1 MSEENVIAQET
12 EENTAATEKEPEA
25 ADTAADVA
33 DSADVTVGNDAAD
46 AEGAADTSAET
57 AGEEKADGAEKAENT
72 ETTDVEKAEDAETAD
87 ADKAENAEKADAEK
101 TEDAEETADT
111 GDAASV
117 ASGKEDES
125 QADGAAEASAEASE
139 AAAPAQPAESMADY
153 DEAIKA
159 SMKPIHEGDILTG
172 TIIGVSDEE
181 LIVDLGIY
189 TDGVIR
195 AEDASDDPS
204 FSLRSFEI
212 GQEVSATVIRRDNA
226 QGRIQLSLKAA
237 AAVLGW
243 ERLQQLQKDQS
254 NITVKITEAVKSGVT
269 CYVEGIRGFIP
280 ASKLSLSYVENL
292 DEFVGREMEVRVITA
307 EPEGKRLVLS
317 ARDILCE
324 KEREERKQRIS
335 NVEIGLVTEGTVE
348 TIKDYG
354 AFINLG
360 KGLSG
365 MVHVSQISRE
375 RVKYPGDV
383 LKVGQTV
390 KVKVIAVKDG
400 KISLSMKA
408 LEDATPRE
416 VEEETYKM
424 PKAEE
429 ATTSLASLFKN
440 IKL

>member
-1 MSEENVIAQET
+1 MSEENVIAQEA
-12 EENTAATEKEPEA
+12 EEKE
-25 ADTAADVA
+25 T
-33 DSADVTVGNDAAD
+33 
-46 AEGAADTSAET
+46 
-57 AGEEKADGAEKAENT
+57 
-72 ETTDVEKAEDAETAD
+72 
-87 ADKAENAEKADAEK
+87 
-101 TEDAEETADT
+101 
-111 GDAASV
+111 
-117 ASGKEDES
+117 
-125 QADGAAEASAEASE
+125 ASAEAAIAESAEVTEEAAPKAETAASEVMAESAPEPGAAETAAEATTQAASETDATAQTAAEAAAAAKTVSE
-139 AAAPAQPAESMADY
+139 ATEDAAEAAQAPAQPTESMADY
-153 DEAIKA
+153 DAAITA

-172 TIIGVSDEE
+172 TVIGVSDEE
-181 LIVDLGIY
+181 LIIDLGIY

-195 AEDASDDPS
+195 AEDASDDPD
-204 FSLRSFEI
+204 FSLKTFSI

-254 NITVKITEAVKSGVT
+254 NITVKITEAVKAGVT

-292 DEFVGREMEVRVITA
+292 DEYVGREIEVRVITA

-317 ARDILCE
+317 ARDILRE

-335 NVEIGLVTEGTVE
+335 NIEVGFVTEGTVE
-348 TIKDYG
+348 TLKDYG

-360 KGLSG
+360 KGISG

-375 RVKYPGDV
+375 RVKYPSDV
-383 LKVGQTV
+383 LKEGQTV

-408 LEDATPRE
+408 LEDTAPQQI
-416 VEEETYKM
+416 EEETYKM
-424 PKAEE
+424 PKTEE

>member
-12 EENTAATEKEPEA
+12 EEKEA
-25 ADTAADVA
+25 V
-33 DSADVTVGNDAAD
+33 N
-46 AEGAADTSAET
+46 
-57 AGEEKADGAEKAENT
+57 
-72 ETTDVEKAEDAETAD
+72 
-87 ADKAENAEKADAEK
+87 
-101 TEDAEETADT
+101 
-111 GDAASV
+111 
-117 ASGKEDES
+117 
-125 QADGAAEASAEASE
+125 AEASAAEAAKTTAEPVSETAAESAPETASEADDAVNAAPEVKAEETTASEPAAE
-139 AAAPAQPAESMADY
+139 AAAPAPAQPTETMADY
-153 DEAIKA
+153 DAAITA

-172 TIIGVSDEE
+172 TVIGVSDEE
-181 LIVDLGIY
+181 LIIDLGIY

-195 AEDASDDPS
+195 AEDASDDPA
-204 FSLRSFEI
+204 FSLKTFSI
-212 GQEVSATVIRRDNA
+212 GQEISATVIRRDNA

-254 NITVKITEAVKSGVT
+254 NITVKITEAVKAGVT

-280 ASKLSLSYVENL
+280 ASKLALSYVENL
-292 DEFVGREMEVRVITA
+292 DEYVGREIEVRVITA

-317 ARDILCE
+317 ARDILRE

-335 NVEIGLVTEGTVE
+335 NIQVGFVTEGTVE
-348 TIKDYG
+348 TLKDYG

-360 KGLSG
+360 KGISG
-365 MVHVSQISRE
+365 MVHVSQISRD
-375 RVKYPGDV
+375 RVKYPSDV
-383 LKVGQTV
+383 LKEGQTV
-390 KVKVIAVKDG
+390 KVKVIGIKDG

-408 LEDATPRE
+408 LEDAAPQQI
-416 VEEETYKM
+416 EEETYKM

>member
-12 EENTAATEKEPEA
+12 EEKE
-25 ADTAADVA
+25 
-33 DSADVTVGNDAAD
+33 TV
-46 AEGAADTSAET
+46 
-57 AGEEKADGAEKAENT
+57 NT
-72 ETTDVEKAEDAETAD
+72 E
-87 ADKAENAEKADAEK
+87 
-101 TEDAEETADT
+101 
-111 GDAASV
+111 AS
-117 ASGKEDES
+117 
-125 QADGAAEASAEASE
+125 AAEAAEVAAEPASE
-139 AAAPAQPAESMADY
+139 AAAAEAAPEAEAVVETAPQAEAASEATPEAAATSASEAAAEAAAPAPAQPAETMADY
-153 DEAIKA
+153 DAAITA

-172 TIIGVSDEE
+172 TVIGVSDEE
-181 LIVDLGIY
+181 LIIDLGIY

-195 AEDASDDPS
+195 AEDASDDPD
-204 FSLRSFEI
+204 FSLKTFSI

-254 NITVKITEAVKSGVT
+254 NITVKIAEAVKAGVT

-280 ASKLSLSYVENL
+280 ASKLALSYVENP
-292 DEFVGREMEVRVITA
+292 EEYVGREIEVRVITA

-317 ARDILCE
+317 ARDILRE

-335 NVEIGLVTEGTVE
+335 NIEVGFVTEGTVE
-348 TIKDYG
+348 TLKDYG

-360 KGLSG
+360 QGISG

-375 RVKYPGDV
+375 RVKYPSDV
-383 LKVGQTV
+383 LKKGQTV
-390 KVKVIAVKDG
+390 KVKVIGVKDG

-408 LEDATPRE
+408 LEDAAPQP